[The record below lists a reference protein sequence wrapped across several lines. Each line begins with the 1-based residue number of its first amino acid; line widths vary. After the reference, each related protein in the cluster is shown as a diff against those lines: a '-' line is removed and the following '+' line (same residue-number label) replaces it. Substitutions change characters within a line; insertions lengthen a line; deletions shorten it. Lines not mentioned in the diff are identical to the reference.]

1 MKPQLKT
8 ERRGGDGH
16 LKRERSEYVEG
27 QENQNRIEEIVL
39 N

>member
-8 ERRGGDGH
+8 ER
-16 LKRERSEYVEG
+16 KRERAEYVEG